1 MILTGNAIMEEV
13 ERGRIAIDPFE
24 PANVNPNSYNFTLGR
39 TLKVYRETM
48 LDTRSENPTVDIEMA
63 DGSIVL
69 EPRRLYLAHSRERIG
84 STHFVPTYAAR
95 SSVARLGMFINL
107 SAPLGDIGFLGQ
119 WTIQL
124 FALHP
129 IRLYEGMAIGQ
140 MMFWRTRGN
149 IKLYEGKYQGAKG
162 PISSQIYRDAALAI
176 KVAPPVEDAPV

>member
-1 MILTGNAIMEEV
+1 MILTGESIAAEV
-13 ERGRIAIDPFE
+13 KSGRIIIDPFE
-24 PANVNPNSYNFTLGR
+24 PSRINPNSYNFTLGSR
-39 TLKVYRETM
+39 LKVYGSHV
-48 LDTRSENPTVDIEMA
+48 LDTRSENLTEDIDMQ

-69 EPRRLYLAHSRERIG
+69 EPRRLYLAHTRERIG

-107 SAPLGDIGFLGQ
+107 SAPLGDIGFIGQ

-129 IRLYEGMAIGQ
+129 IRVYEGMAIGQ
-140 MMFWRTRGN
+140 MMFWATLGE

-162 PISSQIYRDAALAI
+162 PIASQIFRDTDRSLAAEII
-176 KVAPPVEDAPV
+176 K